1 MDSPLARVILAVVG
15 GYVIILFS
23 DRDGVA
29 GSEYE
34 GLKMDQ
40 APADRTLKQALVVEG
55 GGMRGIFS
63 TGVLDGFSDQGY
75 RPFNVC
81 LGVSAGSTN
90 LAAWLSHQRG
100 RNHKVITDYSC
111 RPQFISFKRFLRG
124 GHWLDLDWLWDITIR
139 EIRLDLATFAKQPI
153 PLYVV
158 TTKVA
163 DGQAAYIRAT
173 PENLEQLLKASC
185 SVPIVYRNFTMI
197 DGEPMTDGGVADSI
211 PVVQAHRMGARDI
224 TVILS
229 RPNGY
234 RKQPPRSPWFL
245 RRLLAKTPHLAEAM
259 VSRAERYNQS
269 IDFIEN
275 PPEGCRIRVIAP
287 PRAFAVGRMT
297 TDSAKLREGYE
308 MGLNAARSTL

>member
-1 MDSPLARVILAVVG
+1 MDPITVDHATR
-15 GYVIILFS
+15 
-23 DRDGVA
+23 R
-29 GSEYE
+29 
-34 GLKMDQ
+34 
-40 APADRTLKQALVVEG
+40 ALVVEG

-63 TGVLDGFSDQGY
+63 TGVLDGFMDRQY
-75 RPFNVC
+75 RPFDVC

-90 LAAWLSHQRG
+90 LAAWLAHQQG

-158 TTKVA
+158 TTKVV

-173 PENLEQLLKASC
+173 SENLEQLLKASC
-185 SVPIVYRNFTMI
+185 SVPIVYRHFTTI
-197 DGEPMTDGGVADSI
+197 DGKPMTDGGVADAI
-211 PVVQAHRMGARDI
+211 PVIQAHCMGAREI

-234 RKQPPRSPWFL
+234 RKKPPRSPWLL
-245 RRLLAKTPHLAEAM
+245 RRLLSKTPHLADAM
-259 VSRAERYNQS
+259 ISRAEQYNQA

-275 PPEGCRIRVIAP
+275 PPAGCRIRVIAP
-287 PRAFAVGRMT
+287 PRAFGVGRMT
-297 TDSAKLREGYE
+297 TDAAKLREGYD
-308 MGLNAARSTL
+308 MGLEAARSIP

>member
-1 MDSPLARVILAVVG
+1 MIHDEVG
-15 GYVIILFS
+15 GLTHKKI
-23 DRDGVA
+23 
-29 GSEYE
+29 E
-34 GLKMDQ
+34 KMDQ
-40 APADRTLKQALVVEG
+40 TPTDHATKRALVVEG
-55 GGMRGIFS
+55 GGMRGIFA

-75 RPFNVC
+75 RPFDVC

-139 EIRLDLATFAKQPI
+139 EIRLDLEAFAAQPI

-211 PVVQAHRMGARDI
+211 PVVKAHRMGARDI

-245 RRLLAKTPHLAEAM
+245 RRLLAKTPRLAEAM
-259 VSRAERYNQS
+259 ISRAERYNQS
-269 IDFIEN
+269 IDFVEN
-275 PPEGCRIRVIAP
+275 PPAGCRIRVVAP
-287 PRAFAVGRMT
+287 PRDFAVGRMT

-308 MGLNAARSTL
+308 MGLAAARSLPELTFVTS